1 MELRKNRRNFCA
13 LAQELPSI
21 SLQCDEEIVNRAID
35 ISTILTPMALDVLR
49 VRPIDTDMHTFPS
62 AMAASRTSRTTP
74 MSVPVLV
81 LFLRSHLHSPE
92 GRCGGVERVPSGLQ
106 FMRSPLGA
114 VPMISGATAKEMRVS
129 SVNLAR
135 VLSSNSRMSA
145 LNSLSSINR
154 TCLMVFPRSAGYSIP
169 LYRYIRSFRFLC
181 GAPQLMHTEKQG
193 ILHSTQTQEVGSN
206 FRTRTGKFVYAVR
219 AT

>member
-1 MELRKNRRNFCA
+1 
-13 LAQELPSI
+13 
-21 SLQCDEEIVNRAID
+21 
-35 ISTILTPMALDVLR
+35 MALDVLR
-49 VRPIDTDMHTFPS
+49 VRPIDTDMHTFPR
-62 AMAASRTSRTTP
+62 AMAASRTFRTTP

-81 LFLRSHLHSPE
+81 LFPRSHLHSPE
-92 GRCGGVERVPSGLQ
+92 ARCGGMERVPSGLQ

-135 VLSSNSRMSA
+135 VLSSNSRLSA

-154 TCLMVFPRSAGYSIP
+154 TCLMVFPRSAGHSIP

-181 GAPQLMHTEKQG
+181 GAPQLMHTAKQG
-193 ILHSTQTQEVGSN
+193 ILHSTHPNHYIGELRALRIFADFLHLWPSSIHDAGGK
-206 FRTRTGKFVYAVR
+206 RETGCCERVR
-219 AT
+219 SRPFSIGVLRSQSWAHHA